1 MNRMMIVAAATLA
14 ALALVGCKK
23 PAPKVAETEVPQLPA
38 ADVTGEPETATVP
51 ETAPEEI
58 VPAAPDETATVEEPA
73 PGTEKAPKLYTV
85 QKGDTL
91 YGIARKLYGDQRRYK
106 DIAKLNG
113 IADPNLI
120 YVGQVLKIPE

>member
-1 MNRMMIVAAATLA
+1 MNRIMIVAAAALA

-51 ETAPEEI
+51 ETAPEEPI
-58 VPAAPDETATVEEPA
+58 LVAPDETATVETPA
-73 PGTEKAPKLYTV
+73 GAEKAPKVYTV

-91 YGIARKLYGDQRRYK
+91 YGIARKFYGDQRRYK

>member
-1 MNRMMIVAAATLA
+1 MNRIMIVAVA

-23 PAPKVAETEVPQLPA
+23 PAPKTAETEVPLLPG
-38 ADVTGEPETATVP
+38 ADVTGEPETATIP

-58 VPAAPDETATVEEPA
+58 VPVAPDETATVETPA
-73 PGTEKAPKLYTV
+73 GTEKAPKVYTV

-113 IADPNLI
+113 IANPDLI